1 MDYVPSF
8 VIPAIIPTLLEDEGF
23 KIDSGGEKNTID
35 LVLDKFYEIIL
46 PTYQDIMHSLKKD
59 ESEIVSYN
67 LILEYLKL
75 IRDNTKTNKIDELNE
90 IFDNKQDIE
99 NVERIVLGEITFL
112 NKKIK
117 ELEDIIK
124 KTKKRRIIKN
134 KNYRNSNYIKLDL
147 DL

>member
-1 MDYVPSF
+1 MPSF
-8 VIPAIIPTLLEDEGF
+8 IIPVIIPGILIDEGF
-23 KIDSGGEKNTID
+23 RLDIDENEEENKID
-35 LVLDKFYEIIL
+35 LVWDKFYEIIL

-90 IFDNKQDIE
+90 IYDNKQDIE

-117 ELEDIIK
+117 ELEYVIK
-124 KTKKRRIIKN
+124 KTKNRKIMVK
-134 KNYRNSNYIKLDL
+134 KKEKELWNYLME
-147 DL
+147 

>member
-1 MDYVPSF
+1 M
-8 VIPAIIPTLLEDEGF
+8 
-23 KIDSGGEKNTID
+23 
-35 LVLDKFYEIIL
+35 
-46 PTYQDIMHSLKKD
+46 
-59 ESEIVSYN
+59 
-67 LILEYLKL
+67 
-75 IRDNTKTNKIDELNE
+75 NKIDELNE

-117 ELEDIIK
+117 ELEDVIK
-124 KTKKRRIIKN
+124 KTKNRRIIKN